1 MSIIGAEL
9 RFACIEGV
17 LFSIEADCCYTRC
30 VQCLKKQDGNSCNL
44 CNTDT
49 VLAFKCIMYLEME
62 GSCIRI
68 VCFDDSIS
76 RWLNKSVRTLCDQLE
91 KSAQTFLAT
100 FDKYIDKKIVVRIG
114 YRMKQY
120 EDKEFA
126 DIIGYSICM

>member
-1 MSIIGAEL
+1 
-9 RFACIEGV
+9 
-17 LFSIEADCCYTRC
+17 
-30 VQCLKKQDGNSCNL
+30 
-44 CNTDT
+44 
-49 VLAFKCIMYLEME
+49 MYLEME
-62 GSCIRI
+62 GLCIRI

-76 RWLNKSVRTLCDQLE
+76 RWLNKSGRTLCDQLE